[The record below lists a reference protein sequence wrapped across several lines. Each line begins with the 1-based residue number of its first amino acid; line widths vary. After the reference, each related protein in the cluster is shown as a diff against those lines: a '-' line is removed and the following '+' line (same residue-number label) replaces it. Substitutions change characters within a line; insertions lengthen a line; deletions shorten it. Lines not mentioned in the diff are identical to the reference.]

1 MKSLRQFRNDLLDIR
16 LQATNVSVWVIQSAL
31 TAKANRAINDALASY
46 EMHLRGLY
54 SSVVLTGKPQI
65 VPMPRNVGY
74 VYAIEAVDTSNGN
87 RRSLRRYH
95 QVATAQTNILYLNEM
110 VSLAPDSNLLN
121 PAVEQVDLFF
131 ETEHSDLPADTALVT
146 PITPISISSL
156 AYSGGGTGV
165 WWQYPAYVELSSPVT
180 TTDVREVVYYTG
192 VTQSIALDW
201 TAGTI
206 ISAVFPG
213 PERIL
218 PVVAAKAQ
226 AVMYEYWI
234 RNRALYEQYTAL
246 VSQQALEVPDLLGL
260 SRSFEDKADRM
271 YFRITPITGPPIRP
285 VSMTVGL
292 GGSK

>member
-95 QVATAQTNILYLNEM
+95 QVATAQTNLLYLNEM

-165 WWQYPAYVELSSPVT
+165 WWQYPA
-180 TTDVREVVYYTG
+180 
-192 VTQSIALDW
+192 
-201 TAGTI
+201 
-206 ISAVFPG
+206 
-213 PERIL
+213 
-218 PVVAAKAQ
+218 
-226 AVMYEYWI
+226 
-234 RNRALYEQYTAL
+234 
-246 VSQQALEVPDLLGL
+246 
-260 SRSFEDKADRM
+260 
-271 YFRITPITGPPIRP
+271 
-285 VSMTVGL
+285 
-292 GGSK
+292 